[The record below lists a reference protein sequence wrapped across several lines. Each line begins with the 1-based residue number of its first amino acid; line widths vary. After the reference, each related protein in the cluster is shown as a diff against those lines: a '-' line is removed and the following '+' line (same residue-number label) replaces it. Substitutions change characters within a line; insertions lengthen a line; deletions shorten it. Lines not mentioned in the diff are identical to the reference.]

1 MYLGALVSF
10 YRADIMTRDIW
21 PLLGDSSEPIDSNFM
36 YTLSNICKKLSVPKR
51 ILVFYNMSMNN
62 YKAFHLVLRFKR
74 PLQHIRRFFKKLIYP
89 YYGEAWSEEINSYG
103 LSDNHFHLAHFVP
116 ANDLGYKDR
125 IIDRV
130 QYLDEHCRVEYL
142 NRSLIPWNKLRQYV
156 ADQRSWR
163 GDKLSGSQYIYG
175 IYPRH
180 IK

>member
-1 MYLGALVSF
+1 
-10 YRADIMTRDIW
+10 
-21 PLLGDSSEPIDSNFM
+21 
-36 YTLSNICKKLSVPKR
+36 
-51 ILVFYNMSMNN
+51 MSMNN

-89 YYGEAWSEEINSYG
+89 YYGEAWLEENNRYG
-103 LSDNHFHLAHFVP
+103 LSDNHVHLAHLVP
-116 ANDLGYKDR
+116 ANIIGYEEQIKDR
-125 IIDRV
+125 V
-130 QYLDEHCRVEYL
+130 KYLD
-142 NRSLIPWNKLRQYV
+142 NQFSLDYVNKSVIPWNKLRQYV